1 MAQRPE
7 VSGKAIS
14 SRHFEPMGTKTCQ
27 FLLEGDYNGILRPEE
42 HYVAVRRDLSDVDEA
57 ARRFRDDGDRQEIA
71 DRAYE
76 YALSEHTYAHRV
88 ESILDVALAG

>member
-1 MAQRPE
+1 
-7 VSGKAIS
+7 
-14 SRHFEPMGTKTCQ
+14 MGTKTCQ

-57 ARRFRDDGDRQEIA
+57 ARRFRDDGYRQEIA

-76 YALSEHTYAHRV
+76 YAMSEHTYAHRV